1 MGKIIRRRS
10 GTCQIEMKE
19 INGRITMKCK
29 NLKRKPTSQEAKNS
43 AQAIL
48 DSIKNQKIVYK

>member
-19 INGRITMKCK
+19 INGRVTMKCR
-29 NLKRKPTSQEAKNS
+29 NLKRKPTPQEVKNS

-48 DSIKNQKIVYK
+48 DSIKHDKIIFK